1 MKYSLPYSDLKNL
14 PVERKEKLAKEGLA
28 YEFGHTLEQQ
38 MGGQLA
44 AGFVICD
51 LYEDG
56 WDDKA
61 TPLNKFTSLYISTFA
76 KKIRLEPDGATPR
89 S

>member
-1 MKYSLPYSDLKNL
+1 MPY
-14 PVERKEKLAKEGLA
+14 V
-28 YEFGHTLEQQ
+28 FGHTIEEQ

-56 WDDKA
+56 WDDTE
-61 TPLNKFTSLYISTFA
+61 TPLNKFTSLFMATLA
-76 KKIRLEPDGATPR
+76 RKIRVE
-89 S
+89 

>member
-1 MKYSLPYSDLKNL
+1 LVRQSDREADLTSLPEEKKEKLTGESLPY
-14 PVERKEKLAKEGLA
+14 V
-28 YEFGHTLEQQ
+28 FGHTIEEQ

-56 WDDKA
+56 WDDTE
-61 TPLNKFTSLYISTFA
+61 TPLNKFTSLFMATLA
-76 KKIRLEPDGATPR
+76 RKIRVE
-89 S
+89 